1 MKKLL
6 STLLLLISFIG
17 FTQAQTQLIG
27 KWTVVN
33 GNGTPVSLDKQAG
46 EIWYFYDYTE
56 NGVLSVIDEYGD
68 ETQIKGTGTLM
79 GKFHGEPMT
88 GLWHY
93 EGGKILAIYTIDLM
107 KILGA
112 NYEYRATVS
121 FEQSLLVLDG
131 TLCTNMGDGCKNSSP
146 LKMKLKKVK

>member
-6 STLLLLISFIG
+6 STLLLLISFFG

-33 GNGTPVSLDKQAG
+33 GNGTPVSSDKQVG

-68 ETQIKGTGTLM
+68 ETQIKGTGTL
-79 GKFHGEPMT
+79 HGE
-88 GLWHY
+88 
-93 EGGKILAIYTIDLM
+93 
-107 KILGA
+107 
-112 NYEYRATVS
+112 V
-121 FEQSLLVLDG
+121 
-131 TLCTNMGDGCKNSSP
+131 
-146 LKMKLKKVK
+146 